1 MAMTYYDALEAA
13 LSEVFNQFC
22 WGCEA
27 SQSPQAMIAQS
38 KALNIRKTTIGDLS
52 MMNDTQCGSPVKQ
65 TSIKT
70 KKTRKTLPCIAKNL
84 NMILQMVECNQ
95 EVSFTAT
102 TKSSRGLHNGT
113 SKRRSRYIGVLGNG
127 TRWQVL
133 INVRG
138 KKKYIGTFGSE
149 KEAAIVHD
157 FYAIGLNGL
166 EANTNFSYDGMT
178 VQDMIM
184 NYFTNDSCFTPS
196 EFATRV

>member
-1 MAMTYYDALEAA
+1 MLTN
-13 LSEVFNQFC
+13 SE
-22 WGCEA
+22 
-27 SQSPQAMIAQS
+27 AMISKKSIVGDQGLMNKNKSKNEPSSKQS
-38 KALNIRKTTIGDLS
+38 SNSIPKNRKS
-52 MMNDTQCGSPVKQ
+52 S
-65 TSIKT
+65 
-70 KKTRKTLPCIAKNL
+70 LPEVAKNL

-95 EVSFTAT
+95 EVRFTAT

-113 SKRRSRYIGVLGNG
+113 SKRRSRYIGVLGNS

-138 KKKYIGTFGSE
+138 KKKYIGTFGNE

-184 NYFTNDSCFTPS
+184 NYFTNENYFRAS
-196 EFATRV
+196 EFISRV